1 MQKSSGSNNQDV
13 KQKNRMLVL
22 KLITVNKGISRVD
35 IAKMTGLSKM
45 TVGNIVTELIEQGIV
60 TEKALPNSPLIQN
73 STGNYGRKPDRKSTR
88 LNSSHSGESRMP
100 SSA

>member
-22 KLITVNKGISRVD
+22 KLITVNKGVSRVD

-60 TEKALPNSPLIQN
+60 TEKTCRIIRSLKTMVIMAENLLCLLFLLILPA
-73 STGNYGRKPDRKSTR
+73 Y
-88 LNSSHSGESRMP
+88 
-100 SSA
+100 AVC

>member
-22 KLITVNKGISRVD
+22 KLITVNKGVSRVD

-60 TEKALPNSPLIQN
+60 TEKNLSDNPFPQN
-73 STGNYGRKPDRKSTR
+73 NGNYGRKPIMLTLSPDSPCICGMLIKRE
-88 LNSSHSGESRMP
+88 L
-100 SSA
+100 

>member
-45 TVGNIVTELIEQGIV
+45 TVGNIVTELIEQGMLPRKLCQTALLYKIV
-60 TEKALPNSPLIQN
+60 RAITAENLLCSPFPQTLPAYAACL
-73 STGNYGRKPDRKSTR
+73 
-88 LNSSHSGESRMP
+88 
-100 SSA
+100 

>member
-22 KLITVNKGISRVD
+22 KLITVNKGVSRVD

-45 TVGNIVTELIEQGIV
+45 TVGNIVTELI
-60 TEKALPNSPLIQN
+60 
-73 STGNYGRKPDRKSTR
+73 
-88 LNSSHSGESRMP
+88 
-100 SSA
+100 